1 MATPGSHKHNI
12 EFAWRAHEAQENWT
26 AKVDTKTS
34 IFFTVNGAGVAALV
48 ALRTQSGGVLE
59 QLTGARQVISDLGIV
74 LCTLAVVI
82 AGAAIFPLL
91 GRSTRHRVE
100 RDTIYFGH
108 LRHRT
113 PAEVAERLRTLS
125 DDEKLDQLARQLVTM
140 SKANWAKHRL
150 LQLALVMALIGYATV
165 LAVVVG

>member
-12 EFAWRAHEAQENWT
+12 EFAWRAHAAQENWT
-26 AKVDTKTS
+26 AKVDTKAS

-59 QLTGARQVISDLGIV
+59 QLGGARQVIADVGIV
-74 LCTLAVVI
+74 LCALAVII

-91 GRSTRHRVE
+91 GRSTRHRAE
-100 RDTIYFGH
+100 HDTIYFGH

-113 PAEVAERLRTLS
+113 PGEVAEQLRTIS
-125 DDEKLDQLARQLVTM
+125 DDEKLDHLARQLVVM
-140 SKANWAKHRL
+140 AKANWIKHRL
-150 LQLALVMALIGYATV
+150 LQLALLMALTGYATV
-165 LAVVVG
+165 LAVVIS